1 MVNKF
6 CVQNKNPIVCC
17 IVDNTDNYSSGWAR
31 EISINITDFLI
42 HRFIA
47 NGYDVFID
55 KDEDAL
61 LEAADGYQ
69 HAVIIASGM
78 SLGLNDNLF
87 PAIEKLCTEDFFLA
101 GHILDRNENSQWRNG
116 YYELHHQ
123 FYIVNLSTYKAIGSP
138 FVGAQESIT
147 HEQIEPLRSTECLYE
162 DHEVAKWIM
171 PGKDKKQYDMKCHGW
186 NIISNA
192 LKHDKIIRDLGD
204 TIRNSKKYLYYEY
217 DHVFLTMMADI
228 YHNQFFCN
236 NFFAS
241 WNSDQFNEAIPFKGP
256 VEQYITVGIGVY
268 WIMYLHRLGT
278 TDSTKVIFTDI
289 NHNTLQF
296 MRAMV
301 EEWDGIDYPSFYK
314 SHLPIVPNGV
324 YRDIDQYIEYTTI
337 EWNNFLSKHPDWPAI
352 WNKIK
357 KLNFDYVLIDYMSSY
372 DLNWIQPGLRTLL
385 NLSDVFTH
393 SPYIAT
399 QSLKYRVRCENALI
413 NKLKNVDPNIN
424 IIMTS
429 RSADGYYPIPQTF
442 NGPVKYF
449 DLTDINLLTKTPW
462 HELDWSSPRLLG

>member
-1 MVNKF
+1 MVKKF

-47 NGYDVFID
+47 NGYDVFIG

-61 LEAADGYQ
+61 LRAADGYQ
-69 HAVIIASGM
+69 HAVVIASGM

-87 PAIEKLCTEDFFLA
+87 PAIEKLCKEEFFLA

-123 FYIVNLSTYKAIGSP
+123 FYIVNLSDYKTIGSP
-138 FVGAQESIT
+138 FVGVQESSP
-147 HEQIEPLRSTECLYE
+147 HEQIEPLRSTECLYG
-162 DHEVAKWIM
+162 DHEVAKWIK
-171 PGKDKKQYDMKCHGW
+171 PGKDKRQYDMKCHGW

-241 WNSDQFNEAIPFKGP
+241 WNSDQFNEAIPFEGP

-278 TDSTKVIFTDI
+278 IDSTKVIFTDI

-296 MRAMV
+296 MKAMV
-301 EEWDGIDYPSFYK
+301 EEWDGIDYPAFYK
-314 SHLPIVPNGV
+314 NHLPIVPNGV
-324 YRDIDQYIEYTTI
+324 YRDIDQYIEYTTV

-372 DLNWIQPGLRTLL
+372 DLNWIQPNKRTLL

-413 NKLKNVDPNIN
+413 NKLKNVDPDIN

-429 RSADGYYPIPQTF
+429 RSADGYYPISQTF
-442 NGPVKYF
+442 NGPVKDF

-462 HELDWSSPRLLG
+462 HESDWSSQRPLG